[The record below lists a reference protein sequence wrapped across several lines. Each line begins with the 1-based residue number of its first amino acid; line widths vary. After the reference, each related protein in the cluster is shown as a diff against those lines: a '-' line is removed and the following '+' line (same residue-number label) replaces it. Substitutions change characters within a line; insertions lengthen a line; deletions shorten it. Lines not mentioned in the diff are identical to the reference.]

1 MWGVRE
7 LPLVSHA
14 GFLGV
19 CDIGA
24 AESFTHIL
32 HADFLGVSDL
42 GSYPDSL
49 MQASSVFS
57 IYHGDLGVTHKVFNT
72 Q

>member
-1 MWGVRE
+1 MWRARE
-7 LPLVSHA
+7 LPKVLHA
-14 GFLGV
+14 GFLGI

-24 AESFTHIL
+24 AESLSRIL
-32 HADFLGVSDL
+32 HAGFLGVSDL
-42 GSYPDSL
+42 GSYLDSL

-57 IYHGDLGVTHKVFNT
+57 IYHGDLGGTHTVFNT